1 MRLLISLMLVT
12 TIAGAQEVR
21 APQRGEERR
30 EQRVERPE
38 PVRVQPP
45 VQEQRRDASPRQ
57 VEPRPEP
64 QRPIDRPPMVRPVNP
79 PIFIGGPCW
88 NRWDCRVVNPR
99 IQMRFDFDRN
109 RCISKSREDP
119 LRLDLFFCWPES
131 ICLRTR
137 NPLRSLARPAL
148 LLAADLAAYP
158 NQASLLFLRL
168 VDLPC
173 KKPQC

>member
-1 MRLLISLMLVT
+1 MRLLTSLMLVT

-45 VQEQRRDASPRQ
+45 VQEQRRDESPRQ

-88 NRWDCRVVNPR
+88 DRWDCRGVNPW
-99 IQMRFDFDRN
+99 IQMRLDFDRRQRMN
-109 RCISKSREDP
+109 RN
-119 LRLDLFFCWPES
+119 
-131 ICLRTR
+131 R
-137 NPLRSLARPAL
+137 NPRWDNLTEKQKRQLLDARNDFRERVQRILNNP
-148 LLAADLAAYP
+148 
-158 NQASLLFLRL
+158 
-168 VDLPC
+168 
-173 KKPQC
+173 

>member
-45 VQEQRRDASPRQ
+45 VQEPRRDEPPRQ
-57 VEPRPEP
+57 PEPRPVEP
-64 QRPIDRPPMVRPVNP
+64 QRPNGPPLVRPVNP

-88 NRWDCRVVNPR
+88 DRWDCRRVDPR
-99 IQMRFDFDRN
+99 IQMRFDFDRRQRMN
-109 RCISKSREDP
+109 RN
-119 LRLDLFFCWPES
+119 
-131 ICLRTR
+131 R
-137 NPLRSLARPAL
+137 NPRWDNLTEKQKRQLLDARNDFRERVQRILNNP
-148 LLAADLAAYP
+148 
-158 NQASLLFLRL
+158 
-168 VDLPC
+168 
-173 KKPQC
+173 

>member
-99 IQMRFDFDRN
+99 IQMRFDFDRRQRMDRN
-109 RCISKSREDP
+109 
-119 LRLDLFFCWPES
+119 
-131 ICLRTR
+131 R
-137 NPLRSLARPAL
+137 NPRWDNLTEKQKRQLLDARNDFRERVQKILNNP
-148 LLAADLAAYP
+148 
-158 NQASLLFLRL
+158 
-168 VDLPC
+168 
-173 KKPQC
+173 

>member
-1 MRLLISLMLVT
+1 MRLLISLMLVI

-21 APQRGEERR
+21 TPQRGEERR

-45 VQEQRRDASPRQ
+45 VQEQRRDESPRQ

-99 IQMRFDFDRN
+99 IQMRFDFDRRQRMDRN
-109 RCISKSREDP
+109 
-119 LRLDLFFCWPES
+119 
-131 ICLRTR
+131 R
-137 NPLRSLARPAL
+137 NPRWDNLTEKQKRQLLDARNDFRERVQRILNNP
-148 LLAADLAAYP
+148 
-158 NQASLLFLRL
+158 
-168 VDLPC
+168 
-173 KKPQC
+173 

>member
-45 VQEQRRDASPRQ
+45 VQEQRRDASPHQ

-99 IQMRFDFDRN
+99 IQMRFDFDRRQRMDRN
-109 RCISKSREDP
+109 
-119 LRLDLFFCWPES
+119 
-131 ICLRTR
+131 R
-137 NPLRSLARPAL
+137 NPRWDNLTEKQKRQLLDARNDFRERVQKILNNP
-148 LLAADLAAYP
+148 
-158 NQASLLFLRL
+158 
-168 VDLPC
+168 
-173 KKPQC
+173 

>member
-45 VQEQRRDASPRQ
+45 VQEPRREEPPRQ

-64 QRPIDRPPMVRPVNP
+64 QRPIDGPPMVRPVNP

-99 IQMRFDFDRN
+99 IQMRFDFDRRQRMDRN
-109 RCISKSREDP
+109 
-119 LRLDLFFCWPES
+119 
-131 ICLRTR
+131 R
-137 NPLRSLARPAL
+137 NPRWDNLTEKQKRQLLDARNDFRERVQKILNNP
-148 LLAADLAAYP
+148 
-158 NQASLLFLRL
+158 
-168 VDLPC
+168 
-173 KKPQC
+173 